1 MFPDSRRPR
10 RLPTVIRAITVTANG
25 IRHGSRSGAI
35 EISWSIADDVDT
47 ATVIT

>member
-10 RLPTVIRAITVTANG
+10 RLAIVIRAITATATS
-25 IRHGSRSGAI
+25 IRTRSRPGRI